1 MDHTYYSRIPI
12 IKLWHLLLVPLQG
25 ELTDELAG
33 QLTNEVLEQIHKF
46 GSSGLVIDITGLWLV
61 DSHLCAVLSQLSS
74 AASLMGASTFI
85 SGMKQRGWGRVVSM
99 GSSTFGSVTTGFVH
113 YISSKGGIMGFTRA
127 LASEFGPHGI
137 TVNAIAPS
145 LTRTP
150 GALARK
156 PRAGIA
162 SIDEEFELVAQGQAI
177 RRVEVPDDIVGT
189 VSYLTS
195 DDAAFVTGQMINV
208 NGGRIFS

>member
-1 MDHTYYSRIPI
+1 MDPTYYSRIPI

-85 SGMKQRGWGRVVSM
+85 SGMKPDIALTLETMGVQLKGVS
-99 GSSTFGSVTTGFVH
+99 TT
-113 YISSKGGIMGFTRA
+113 
-127 LASEFGPHGI
+127 LDLE
-137 TVNAIAPS
+137 
-145 LTRTP
+145 
-150 GALARK
+150 GALERLGVKSPEDEDEDEHEHEGPSAIGEPSSSDFLGNGTRFR
-156 PRAGIA
+156 RAT
-162 SIDEEFELVAQGQAI
+162 QGDS
-177 RRVEVPDDIVGT
+177 RSGK
-189 VSYLTS
+189 
-195 DDAAFVTGQMINV
+195 
-208 NGGRIFS
+208 

>member
-1 MDHTYYSRIPI
+1 MGHNYYSRIPI

-85 SGMKQRGWGRVVSM
+85 SGMKPDIALTLETMGVELKGVS
-99 GSSTFGSVTTGFVH
+99 TT
-113 YISSKGGIMGFTRA
+113 
-127 LASEFGPHGI
+127 LDLE
-137 TVNAIAPS
+137 
-145 LTRTP
+145 
-150 GALARK
+150 GALERLGVKSPEEDDDDDDDGPYPGDEISRSDFLNTGARVK
-156 PRAGIA
+156 RAA
-162 SIDEEFELVAQGQAI
+162 H
-177 RRVEVPDDIVGT
+177 DDSRSGK
-189 VSYLTS
+189 
-195 DDAAFVTGQMINV
+195 
-208 NGGRIFS
+208 